1 MSAGFVHLHV
11 HSDYSVLDGA
21 CKIHELL
28 AKCEKF
34 GMEACALTDH
44 GNLFGAVEFYQ
55 AAKSKGIKPI
65 IGCELYVAPE
75 SRFDTEAKYYG
86 SYNNHFLALCENET
100 GYHNLCKLSTA
111 GYLEGF
117 YYKPRVDDELLYKH
131 REGIIATTSCLAG
144 RIPQALLNKNI
155 DGAREHL
162 DRYLEIFGKDNFV
175 VELMDHKMQEQREVN
190 DDLLT
195 LAADY
200 GLMVIASNDCHYL
213 EQDDAEAHEALL
225 AIQTGTT
232 LEDEKRFRFPNNE
245 FYFCSPDEMR
255 ARFEQHPEAVS
266 NTVKIAERCNVEI
279 PLGESL
285 IPEYTP
291 PEDYV
296 PPPGG
301 FQPERFLEDLVMEGL
316 KERYENPPQK
326 YVERANYE
334 LKIIEEM
341 KFVDYFLVVW
351 DLINHARK
359 EGIPVGPGRGSG
371 AGSIVAYCLHI
382 TNIDPMRYDL
392 LFERF
397 LNPERVS
404 MPDFDIDFCYN
415 RREEMIEYSY
425 EKYGKE
431 NVSQIITFGR
441 MLAKNVVRNVGRVM
455 GMSYGEVD
463 RIAKLIPDELKIKLK
478 DAVVKEPELA
488 ELIKKDPKIAKLW
501 HLAERLEG
509 TIGNCGTHAAGV
521 VICDHPLT
529 DHVALYKAANS
540 DTVATQVEM
549 KCVEEVGLLKM
560 DFLGLRTLTVVHD
573 AVRLVKQSKGIEI
586 DIDNIHLN
594 DDKTYQLLRSGQTFG
609 IFQLESAGMRDLA
622 KRIGLQ
628 SLEEMSALVALYRP
642 GPMQFIDT
650 YIEGKYNPESIK
662 YDHPI
667 TKPILEETYG
677 IAVYQEQVMQLVQ
690 SCGGF
695 SLGQADIVRRA
706 MGKKKRDLLDEQKA
720 KFIDGCAKKDINA
733 NLAQVIW
740 DKIEMFAGY
749 GFNKSHSVAY
759 AFVAYQTAYLK
770 ANFPVQF
777 MCALLTSESGNLDK
791 VALYVEEC
799 RRVGIKVLPPDIN
812 QSFKDFTVV
821 DKDICFGLG
830 AIKHVGDAPT
840 HAIVSEREENGPYK
854 DIFDFCARLDTRVA
868 ARRLIES
875 LNKAGAFRSTGW
887 SRSQVEAVLDQ
898 AIGEGQ
904 SAQRDRLVGQTSLF
918 DMSGMEEAVV
928 TMRQKPDIPEW
939 DEQSLLKMEKEVLG
953 LYASSHP
960 LTRYVHILDTF
971 GTVRPSELNDL
982 PDGKEVNIGGLIGT
996 IKTHITGQGKKMAFV
1011 TMETLEGNCEVTL
1024 FSDIYEQVA
1033 PWMQPDTIVML
1044 QARISYRNSE
1054 AGLLA
1059 SLIIP
1064 IEDAEKYLT
1073 RAIHVRVNSDKVE
1086 QKTLQKLAEKLV
1098 ARQGNC
1104 DVYLHC
1110 VSENQTGE
1118 VVVHATEACRAAYY
1132 PELRTTITKMLD
1144 DPDAMW
1150 FSAGMGLPSH
1160 APIAETPPEPAWK
1173 RRRAAAG

>member
-1 MSAGFVHLHV
+1 MSAGFAHLHV

-21 CKIHELL
+21 CKIYELL
-28 AKCEKF
+28 DKCEKF
-34 GMEACALTDH
+34 GMKACALTDH

-55 AAKSKGIKPI
+55 AAIKKGIKPI
-65 IGCELYVAPE
+65 IGCELYVAPT
-75 SRFDTEAKYYG
+75 SRFDTETKYFG
-86 SYNNHFLALCENET
+86 SFNNHFLALCENET

-117 YYKPRVDDELLYKH
+117 YYKPRVDDELLIKYK
-131 REGIIATTSCLAG
+131 EGIIATTSCLAG
-144 RIPQALLNKNI
+144 RIPQAILNNNM
-155 DGAREHL
+155 DMAREHL
-162 DRYLEIFGKDNFV
+162 IKYLDIFGKDNFL
-175 VELMDHKMQEQREVN
+175 VELMDHNMPEQREVN
-190 DDLLT
+190 AALCT
-195 LAADY
+195 LAEDF
-200 GLMVIASNDCHYL
+200 GLMTIATNDCHYL
-213 EQDDAEAHEALL
+213 DKDDAEAHEALL

-232 LEDEKRFRFPNNE
+232 LEDERRFRFPNNE
-245 FYFCSPDEMR
+245 FYFCSPSEMKD
-255 ARFEQHPEAVS
+255 RFSKYPEAVS
-266 NTVKIAERCNVEI
+266 NTEIIAERCKVEI

-296 PPPGG
+296 PPPEG
-301 FQPERFLEDLVMEGL
+301 FQPERFLEDLVAEGL
-316 KERYENPPQK
+316 RERYGEPSQDFID
-326 YVERANYE
+326 RANFE
-334 LKIIEEM
+334 LKVIEEM

-351 DLINHARK
+351 DLINYARTQ
-359 EGIPVGPGRGSG
+359 EIPVGPGRGSG

-382 TNIDPMRYDL
+382 TNIDPMRYNL

-415 RREEMIEYSY
+415 RREEMIEYAY
-425 EKYGKE
+425 KKYGKE

-441 MLAKNVVRNVGRVM
+441 MLAKNVIRNVGRVM
-455 GMSYGEVD
+455 GMGYSEVD

-488 ELIKKDPKIAKLW
+488 RMIKEDPQVAKLW

-529 DHVALYKAANS
+529 DHIALYKAANS

-560 DFLGLRTLTVVHD
+560 DFLGLRTLTVVHN
-573 AVRLVKQSKGIEI
+573 AVKLVQHSKGIII
-586 DIDNIHLN
+586 DIDNISPD

-609 IFQLESAGMRDLA
+609 VFQLESSGMRDLA

-650 YIEGKYNPESIK
+650 YIEGKYNPDSIK

-690 SCGGF
+690 ACGGF
-695 SLGQADIVRRA
+695 TLGQADIVRRA
-706 MGKKKRDLLDEQKA
+706 MGKKKKDLLDQQKVRFVEGCNA
-720 KFIDGCAKKDINA
+720 KGIDA
-733 NLAQVIW
+733 NLAQAIW

-759 AFVAYQTAYLK
+759 AFVAYQTAFLK
-770 ANFPVQF
+770 ANYPVEF

-799 RRVGIKVLPPDIN
+799 RRMGIDVSPPDIN
-812 QSFKDFTVV
+812 QSFRDFTVV
-821 DKDICFGLG
+821 GDAICFGLG
-830 AIKHVGDAPT
+830 AIKNVGDAPT
-840 HAIVSEREENGPYK
+840 HAIVLERENNGPYQ
-854 DIFDFCARLDTRVA
+854 DIYDFCARLDSRIVN
-868 ARRLIES
+868 RRLIES
-875 LNKAGAFRSTGW
+875 LNKAGAFRSTEW
-887 SRSQVEAVLDQ
+887 FRSQVEAVLDQ
-898 AIGEGQ
+898 AISEGQ
-904 SAQRDRLVGQTSLF
+904 CAQRDRLSGQTSLF
-918 DMSGMEEAVV
+918 DMSGMEEAVE
-928 TMRQKPDIPEW
+928 TLRQKPEMPEW
-939 DEQSLLKMEKEVLG
+939 EENDLLQFEKEILG

-960 LTRYVHILDTF
+960 LTRYIEILDAF
-971 GTVRPSELNDL
+971 CTVRPSELSEL

-1011 TMETLEGNCEVTL
+1011 TLETLEGNCELTI
-1024 FSDIYEQVA
+1024 FSDLFEQVSE
-1033 PWMQPDTIVML
+1033 WLQPETIVMI

-1059 SLIIP
+1059 AQIFP
-1064 IEDAEKYLT
+1064 IEDAERHLT
-1073 RAIHVRVNSDKVE
+1073 RAVHIRVFTDDINDK
-1086 QKTLQKLAEKLV
+1086 QLHTLAEKLS
-1098 ARQGNC
+1098 ARPGVC
-1104 DVYLHC
+1104 DLYIHC
-1110 VSENQTGE
+1110 LSKDSPDE
-1118 VVVHATEACRAAYY
+1118 VIVHATEACRIMYH
-1132 PELRTTITKMLD
+1132 PKVRDTVDEILGEHTL
-1144 DPDAMW
+1144 W

-1160 APIAETPPEPAWK
+1160 APIVEAPPEPAWRK
-1173 RRRAAAG
+1173 RRVATV